1 VRKIWLGVLVAAC
14 SGVFFGCG
22 DNDSGDD
29 TPDSMVQPPKLTIVA
44 APTTVAVN
52 EGAQATFMVTLSR
65 APTEGPVTINVSS
78 ADRTIVTANPS
89 TLTFTANDFSTAQAV
104 VVQGVNDLDTNND
117 TVLVGLTSSG
127 LDTVN
132 VRVDVTDDDQLSIIT
147 SPMTLTVTEP
157 STPGT
162 NTGTINVRLSNAPAA
177 SVTVNVASAMTGKL
191 TVSPATLTFDS
202 ANFGTSQAVTV
213 TPIAD
218 ADIVNDTVNVTFT
231 ATVGTAMPMASV
243 PVLISDKDVQGI
255 AIAPSAITVAEGSTT
270 AGTFTVRLNQ
280 MPSSNVTV
288 NLASANTMAATIMG
302 SSTLT
307 FTSANFAT
315 PQTVS
320 VLAVSDD
327 NTLPEMTTIN
337 VTSAGL
343 DPRSVTVNVTDDD
356 SQRIVVNPTSLSVL
370 EDGTTTF
377 AVHLAFNPASTISV
391 LIASSNTMKATTTP
405 TSLTFNAANFAT
417 DQTVTVN
424 GIDDA
429 DLANESVTLLLSSAG
444 NAPSVTIPVGVT
456 DNDLQT
462 LVVTPTTLGVVEGA
476 TSTFTV
482 RLGFQPAA
490 DVTVTTGTSAAAVA
504 TALPTSLTFTS
515 ANFAM
520 PQTVTV
526 SGTDDTDL
534 MDNTARITVASTAVV
549 TPVDVTINVMDNDRQ
564 GILANPTALTLTEGM
579 APGTVQVS
587 LNFAPAADTTVTVVS
602 SNPTRLAAT
611 TGGPTTST
619 LLFTPAI
626 FATPQP
632 VTLTVADD
640 LDAVG
645 FTATVTLTA
654 PGINPDTVVG
664 VTVNDDDTQNHVIVL
679 SAQPPPLSPVIV
691 LEQDPA
697 GRTFTVALS
706 AQPESAVTV
715 NLTASTSNV
724 LSISPATLDFNTTN
738 YAVPQTVTIRGLSDP
753 NLTDEFVDV
762 LVSSPVAPTATVA
775 VRVQEDDLQD
785 LVVTPP
791 QFVCVST
798 TPLVCNM
805 SMPITEDS
813 TTANQI
819 SVRLQ
824 FQPEGSKGVR
834 VRSNNPSILVNGQ
847 PSVDLLFT
855 TTNYLVPQVLTLT
868 TPNDNN
874 LDQPADTTV
883 TIGLCDAACASAIF
897 TAVKTLSV
905 DAIED
910 DVQAIQTSAT
920 TVGVTEGMTAPFT
933 VRMAFEPLA
942 LGTEVLSLATSDS
955 LKMTVAAMT
964 PPLSFDAGN
973 YTTPQPVVVTGVQDA
988 DVLGEDEIVTITSSI
1003 APTPAVNVDVRVTDD
1018 DAQAILLDALSTTL
1032 VEAPASD
1039 TFNVT
1044 LQQDPSGTLVV
1055 NVVSEDATKVTVS
1068 TATLTFTSANY
1079 MVPQPVTVTTVSDE
1093 DVRNEAIT
1101 ITLSATGVMTDAQYD
1116 VAVLDDDD
1124 QGFVV
1129 PAGVT
1134 VAEGATAPLNVHLAF
1149 SPTLDLTVTATITG
1163 GTSGEATVSGPLTF
1177 TAANYATDQAFT
1189 ITGVEDLDLDNEAG
1203 FVTLTVTSSQ
1213 GNSPPEGMA
1222 AIDVPLSVT
1231 DDDRQTI
1238 IVGQTP
1244 ALPFVNSIQEGG
1256 PTGTFTI
1263 ALGHPPRGG
1272 ADDNVT
1278 VTITPQSSGGVL
1290 EGHVNIVGPTMFT
1303 FTTADFAVPQTVTFS
1318 GTLDSDFLTQSGP
1331 IDLRLPESTT
1341 DLPAGTYPD
1350 VVATAVVRA
1359 IDRQI
1364 GVLNAILYPGL
1375 FGGTEFTERANATFG
1390 FDNFL
1395 ITGHNGAGV
1404 YSVASDNRDLTAFA
1418 ANPASIGSAGPDAT
1432 TQVVD
1437 FNGVNYGVFAADGT
1451 GIRFTEMSPA
1461 LVAGGTASFGTGNKE
1476 FSVTSDPTNSQ
1487 YGVLYR
1493 AANDNLFFTRVP
1505 WAGGAASTAQLVTTA
1520 DASPDRSPSIHY
1532 IGNSFTFNLLPTPFL
1547 GLYTQTGGG
1556 LTCLRMD
1563 ANGVIAAGGGTAT
1576 LNNNFAFYSSVWN
1589 GGIAVTARQDAAG
1602 LIVHGILLNNSNS
1615 SPACELVS
1623 TSFLLRPADQY
1634 VNPPVIAFN
1643 GTEYAVAFDVQRG
1656 ANSVVGVA
1664 LLRNPGPTP
1673 TIEVRLFDQAGEAP
1687 GERPSITWA
1696 RDRWILR
1703 YSTTTGVQV
1712 VAGSM
1717 APPPG

>member
-1 VRKIWLGVLVAAC
+1 MRKIWLGVLVAAC

-89 TLTFTANDFSTAQAV
+89 TLTFTATDFSTAQAV
-104 VVQGVNDLDTNND
+104 VVQGVNDPDTNND

-132 VRVDVTDDDQLSIIT
+132 VRVDVTDDDVLDIVA
-147 SPMTLTVTEP
+147 SPMTLTVQEP
-157 STPGT
+157 ATPGT
-162 NTGTINVRLSNAPAA
+162 NTGTINVHLSNAPAA

-202 ANFGTSQAVTV
+202 GNFNTNQAVTV
-213 TPIAD
+213 TPIKD
-218 ADIVNDTVNVTFT
+218 SDVVDETVNVTFT
-231 ATVGTAMPMASV
+231 ATVGTAMPTKSV
-243 PVLISDKDVQGI
+243 PVTIADRDVQGI
-255 AIAPSAITVAEGSTT
+255 EVMPSSITVAEGSTT
-270 AGTFTVRLNQ
+270 PGTFTVRLNQ
-280 MPSSNVTV
+280 MPSGNVTV
-288 NLASANTMAATIMG
+288 NLASANTMAATVMG

-327 NTLPEMTTIN
+327 NTLPETTTIN

-343 DPRSVTVNVTDDD
+343 TARSVTVNVTDDD

-370 EDGTTTF
+370 EDGSTTF

-424 GIDDA
+424 GIEDA

-444 NAPSVTIPVGVT
+444 NAPSVTVPVGVT

-462 LVVTPTTLGVVEGA
+462 LIVTPTTLGVVEQGTA
-476 TSTFTV
+476 TFTV

-490 DVTVTTGTSAAAVA
+490 DVTVTTATSAAAVA
-504 TALPTSLTFTS
+504 TALPASLTFTP
-515 ANFAM
+515 ANFSM

-534 MDNTARITVASTAVV
+534 TDNMARITVASTAVM
-549 TPVDVTINVMDNDRQ
+549 TPVDVTVRVTDNDRQ
-564 GILANPTALTLTEGM
+564 AILANPTGVTLTEGM
-579 APGTVQVS
+579 APGTIQVS
-587 LNFAPAADTTVTVVS
+587 LNFNPGADTTVTVTS

-619 LLFTPAI
+619 LLFTAAN

-632 VTLTVADD
+632 LTLTVADD

-654 PGINPDTVVG
+654 PGIDPNTVD
-664 VTVNDDDTQNHVIVL
+664 VTVLDDDTQRHLITL
-679 SAQPPPLSPVIV
+679 SSQTPPAPPIIV
-691 LEQDPA
+691 LEEDPA

-706 AQPESAVTV
+706 AQPESNVIVSLA
-715 NLTASTSNV
+715 ASTSNV
-724 LSISPATLDFNTTN
+724 LSISTALGTTLEFNTTN
-738 YAVPQTVTIRGLSDP
+738 YAVPQTVTVRGLSDP
-753 NLTDEFVDV
+753 NLTDEFVDIV
-762 LVSSPVAPTATVA
+762 VSSPVAPDVTVP

-791 QFVCVST
+791 QFVCAST
-798 TPLVCNM
+798 TPLVCPAVG
-805 SMPITEDS
+805 MPIREDG
-813 TTANQI
+813 TTGNQI
-819 SVRLQ
+819 SIRLQ
-824 FQPEGSKGVR
+824 FQPEGTKGVR
-834 VRSNNPSILVNGQ
+834 VRSNNPSILINGQ
-847 PSVDLLFT
+847 PMVDLLFT
-855 TTNYLVPQVLTLT
+855 TTNYLIPQVLTLT
-868 TPNDNN
+868 TPTDNN

-883 TIGLCDAACASAIF
+883 TVGLCEAACASAIF
-897 TAVKTLSV
+897 SAVKTLSI

-910 DVQAIQTSAT
+910 DVQAIVTSAS
-920 TVGVTEGMTAPFT
+920 TVAVGEGATAPFT

-942 LGTEVLSLATSDS
+942 NGTEVLSLATSDA
-955 LKMTVAAMT
+955 LAATLAPMT
-964 PPLSFDAGN
+964 PPLSFDAGT
-973 YTTPQPVVVTGVQDA
+973 YATPQTVIVTGVQDA
-988 DVLGEDEIVTITSSI
+988 DVLGETVTATISSSI
-1003 APTPAVNVDVRVTDD
+1003 PPTPAVDVTIRVTDD
-1018 DAQAILLDALSTTL
+1018 DAQAILLSSAGATL
-1032 VEAPASD
+1032 NEAPESAMFD
-1039 TFNVT
+1039 VT
-1044 LQQDPSGTLVV
+1044 LQQDPSGSLTVNLV
-1055 NVVSEDATKVTVS
+1055 SADATKVIVS
-1068 TATLTFTSANY
+1068 PATLTFDSGNY
-1079 MVPQPVTVTTVSDE
+1079 MVGQQVTVTTVSDE
-1093 DVRNEAIT
+1093 DVRNEDIDV
-1101 ITLSATGVMTDAQYD
+1101 TLSATGVMTDSLYR
-1116 VAVLDDDD
+1116 VIVLDDDN

-1134 VAEGATAPLNVHLAF
+1134 VAEDGSSPLNVHLAF
-1149 SPTLDLTVTATITG
+1149 SPTVDLTITATVSG
-1163 GTSGEATVSGPLTF
+1163 GGASPPTVSGPLTF

-1189 ITGVEDLDLDNEAG
+1189 ITGASDIDLDNETAS
-1203 FVTLTVTSSQ
+1203 VTLTVTSIQ
-1213 GNSPPEGMA
+1213 GTAPPEGMA
-1222 AIDVPLSVT
+1222 SVSVPVT
-1231 DDDRQTI
+1231 VIDDDRQTI
-1238 IVGQTP
+1238 IIGQTP
-1244 ALPFVNSIQEGG
+1244 ALPFINSVQEGG
-1256 PTGTFTI
+1256 PLGTFTVS
-1263 ALGHPPRGG
+1263 LGHPPRGG
-1272 ADDNVT
+1272 ANDNVS
-1278 VTITPQSSGGVL
+1278 VTILPQAMGGLL
-1290 EGHVNIVGPTMFT
+1290 EGHVSIVGATTLT
-1303 FTTADFAVPQTVTFS
+1303 FTPGNYSTPQTVTFQ
-1318 GTLDSDFLTQSGP
+1318 GTLDGDFVTQTGP

-1341 DLPAGTYPD
+1341 DTPLGTYPD
-1350 VVATAVVRA
+1350 VTAAAVVRA

-1364 GVLNAILYPGL
+1364 SVLAAMLYPGL
-1375 FGGTEFTERANATFG
+1375 FGGTEFTERSNATFG

-1395 ITGHNGAGV
+1395 VTGHNGAGV

-1418 ANPASIGSAGPDAT
+1418 ANPASIGNAGPDAT

-1437 FNGVNYGVFAADGT
+1437 FDGTNYGIFASDGT
-1451 GIRFTEMSPA
+1451 GIRYTAMSPA
-1461 LVAGGTASFGTGNKE
+1461 LVAGGTSSFGTGNKE
-1476 FSVTSDPTNSQ
+1476 FSVTSDPSNSQ

-1493 AANDNLFFTRVP
+1493 GANDNLFFARVP

-1520 DASPDRSPSIHY
+1520 DASPDRSPSVHY
-1532 IGNSFTFNLLPTPFL
+1532 IGNSFTFNGLPTPFL

-1556 LTCLRMD
+1556 LTCLRMN
-1563 ANGVIAAGGGTAT
+1563 AQGVVAPAGGTAT

-1589 GGIAVTARQDAAG
+1589 GALAVTARQDAAG

-1615 SPACELVS
+1615 FPACELVPQ
-1623 TSFLLRPADQY
+1623 SFTLRGADQY

-1643 GTEYAVAFDVQRG
+1643 GSEYAVAFDVQRG
-1656 ANSVVGVA
+1656 ANAVVGVA
-1664 LLRNPGPTP
+1664 MLRAGP
-1673 TIEVRLFDQAGEAP
+1673 TIEVRLFDQPGDVP

-1703 YSTTTGVQV
+1703 YATSTGVQV
-1712 VAGSM
+1712 LAGSL

>member
-1 VRKIWLGVLVAAC
+1 
-14 SGVFFGCG
+14 
-22 DNDSGDD
+22 
-29 TPDSMVQPPKLTIVA
+29 MVQPPKLTIVA

-132 VRVDVTDDDQLSIIT
+132 VRVDVTDDDQLTIIT
-147 SPMTLTVTEP
+147 SPTTLTVQEP

-177 SVTVNVASAMTGKL
+177 AVTVNVASAMTGKL

-213 TPIAD
+213 TPLAD
-218 ADIVNDTVNVTFT
+218 ADIVSDTVNVTFS

-243 PVLISDKDVQGI
+243 PVLIADKDVQGI

-270 AGTFTVRLNQ
+270 PGTFTVRLNQ

-327 NTLPEMTTIN
+327 NTQPEMTTIN

-370 EDGTTTF
+370 EDGSTTF

-490 DVTVTTGTSAAAVA
+490 DVTVTTATSAAAVA
-504 TALPTSLTFTS
+504 TALPASLTFTP

-534 MDNTARITVASTAVV
+534 TDNTARITVASTAVV

-564 GILANPTALTLTEGM
+564 GILANPTGLTLTEGM

-587 LNFAPAADTTVTVVS
+587 LNFAPSADTTVTVVS
-602 SNPTRLAAT
+602 SNPTRLSAT

-619 LLFTPAI
+619 LLFTPAN

-640 LDAVG
+640 LDAIG

-654 PGINPDTVVG
+654 PGINPDTVVN
-664 VTVNDDDTQNHVIVL
+664 VTVNDDDTQRHLVTL
-679 SAQPPPLSPVIV
+679 SSQSPPAPPIIV
-691 LEQDPA
+691 LEEDPT

-706 AQPESAVTV
+706 AQPESNVIVSLA
-715 NLTASTSNV
+715 ASTSNV
-724 LSISPATLDFNTTN
+724 LSISTALGTTLEFNTTN
-738 YAVPQTVTIRGLSDP
+738 YAVPQTVTVRGLSDP
-753 NLTDEFVDV
+753 NLTDEFVDI
-762 LVSSPVAPTATVA
+762 LVSSPVAPTVTVP

-791 QFVCVST
+791 QFVCAST
-798 TPLVCNM
+798 TPLVCPGVG
-805 SMPITEDS
+805 MPIREDG
-813 TTANQI
+813 TTGNQI
-819 SVRLQ
+819 SIRLQ
-824 FQPEGSKGVR
+824 FQPEGTKGVR
-834 VRSNNPSILVNGQ
+834 VRSNNPSILINGQ
-847 PSVDLLFT
+847 SMVDLLFT
-855 TTNYLVPQVLTLT
+855 TTNYLIPQVLTLT
-868 TPNDNN
+868 TPTDNN

-883 TIGLCDAACASAIF
+883 TIGLCEAACASAIF
-897 TAVKTLSV
+897 SAVKTLSI

-910 DVQAIQTSAT
+910 DVQAIVTSAS
-920 TVGVTEGMTAPFT
+920 TVAVGEGATSPFT

-942 LGTEVLSLATSDS
+942 LGTEVLSLATSDA
-955 LKMTVAAMT
+955 LAATVAAMT

-973 YTTPQPVVVTGVQDA
+973 YSTPQTVIVTGEQDA
-988 DVLGEDEIVTITSSI
+988 DVLGETVTATISSSI
-1003 APTPAVNVDVRVTDD
+1003 APTPPVDVTIRVTDD
-1018 DAQAILLDALSTTL
+1018 DAQAILLSPSNSTTL
-1032 VEAPASD
+1032 VEAPDSE

-1044 LQQDPSGTLVV
+1044 LQQDPSGSLTV
-1055 NVVSEDATKVTVS
+1055 NLVSEDDTKVTVS
-1068 TATLTFTSANY
+1068 PATLTFDSSNY
-1079 MVPQPVTVTTVSDE
+1079 MVGQPVIVTSVSDE
-1093 DVRNEAIT
+1093 DVRNEDID
-1101 ITLSATGVMTDAQYD
+1101 ITLSATGVMTDSVYN
-1116 VAVLDDDD
+1116 VIVLDDDD

-1134 VAEGATAPLNVHLAF
+1134 VDEEGTAPLNMHLAF
-1149 SPTLDLTVTATITG
+1149 SPTVDLEVTATITG
-1163 GTSGEATVSGPLTF
+1163 GGVGEASVSGPLTF

-1189 ITGVEDLDLDNEAG
+1189 ITGLADLDLDNEAG
-1203 FVTLTVTSSQ
+1203 FVTLTVTSLQ
-1213 GNSPPEGMA
+1213 GTSPPEGTA
-1222 AIDVPLSVT
+1222 TITVPLSVI

-1238 IVGQTP
+1238 IVGQSP
-1244 ALPFVNSIQEGG
+1244 ALPFVNSVQEGG
-1256 PTGTFTI
+1256 PDGSFTV

-1272 ADDNVT
+1272 ANDNVL
-1278 VTITPQSSGGVL
+1278 VSIQSPLSDHITITSSTTL
-1290 EGHVNIVGPTMFT
+1290 A
-1303 FTTADFAVPQTVTFS
+1303 FTTANFSTPQTVTFR
-1318 GTLDSDFLTQSGP
+1318 GVLDSDFLTQLGDVNLL
-1331 IDLRLPESTT
+1331 IAEST
-1341 DLPAGTYPD
+1341 DAPAGTFPD
-1350 VVATAVVRA
+1350 VTGTAAVRA

-1364 GVLNAILYPGL
+1364 TVLASQVYPGL

-1395 ITGHNGAGV
+1395 VTGHNGAGV
-1404 YSVASDNRDLTAFA
+1404 YSVASDNRDLNGFT
-1418 ANPASIGSAGPDAT
+1418 ANPASIGDAGPDAT

-1437 FNGVNYGVFAADGT
+1437 FNGTNYGVFAADGT
-1451 GIRFTEMSPA
+1451 GIRYTEMSPA
-1461 LVAGGTASFGTGNKE
+1461 LVATNTSSFGTGNKE
-1476 FSVTSDPTNSQ
+1476 FSVTNDPTNSQ

-1493 AANDNLFFTRVP
+1493 GANDNLFFTRVP
-1505 WAGGAASTAQLVTTA
+1505 YAGGAASAPQLVTTA
-1520 DASPDRSPSIHY
+1520 DASPDRSPSVHF
-1532 IGNSFTFNLLPTPFL
+1532 IGNSFTFNALPTPFL

-1556 LTCLRMD
+1556 LTCLRMN
-1563 ANGVIAAGGGTAT
+1563 AQGVIVAGGGTAT
-1576 LNNNFAFYSSVWN
+1576 LNNNFAFYSSVWS
-1589 GGIAVTARQDAAG
+1589 GARAVTARQDASG
-1602 LIVHGILLNNSNS
+1602 LILQEIFLNDQNS
-1615 SPACELVS
+1615 SPACQFITQV
-1623 TSFLLRPADQY
+1623 LLRPADQY
-1634 VNPPVIAFN
+1634 VNPPAIAYN
-1643 GTEYAVAFDVQRG
+1643 GTEFAVAYDVQSG
-1656 ANSVVGVA
+1656 ANSIIGVA
-1664 LLRNPGPTP
+1664 LYHPASG
-1673 TIEVRLFDQAGEAP
+1673 TITNHLFNAPSDVP
-1687 GERPSITWA
+1687 GERPSISWA

-1703 YSTTTGVQV
+1703 YSSTAGVQV
-1712 VAGSM
+1712 RAGSM
-1717 APPPG
+1717 APPG